1 MAKKRGEVQ
10 GDPIFSKVSNES
22 PPPSNSKQVNK
33 QPSAPVP
40 KRKDERLTVY
50 IKPSLYQRLDY
61 IQLELKQITG
71 RKGYAISKSTI
82 VEAALIELLNE
93 FDKNQKESKLVD
105 YVVKHD

>member
-1 MAKKRGEVQ
+1 MGKKRKGEIKDSVFGSRAETPLPQ
-10 GDPIFSKVSNES
+10 QSE
-22 PPPSNSKQVNK
+22 QVNK

-50 IKPSLYQRLDY
+50 IKPSIYQRLDY

-82 VEAALIELLNE
+82 VESALIELLNE
-93 FDKNQKESKLVD
+93 YDRSPENSKLVE
-105 YVVKHD
+105 YVMNHK